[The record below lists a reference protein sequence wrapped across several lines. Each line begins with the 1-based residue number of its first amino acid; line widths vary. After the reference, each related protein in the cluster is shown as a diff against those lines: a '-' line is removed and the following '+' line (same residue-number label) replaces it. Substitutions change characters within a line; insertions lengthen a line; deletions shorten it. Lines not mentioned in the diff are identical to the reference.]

1 MRDPGFYI
9 EFCENTGLHQLL
21 RGRTDDKQAETIH
34 EIEDSDEEDD
44 YDLDEDFFSEKETSS
59 LSFDMS
65 EIQKVRDSMQG
76 TGNAHTL
83 SEILGAFT
91 VKHWRFSPFRR
102 TPFFFTALLFFQ
114 IALGIYVIARLFDFG
129 K

>member
-1 MRDPGFYI
+1 MADFDSN
-9 EFCENTGLHQLL
+9 ESE
-21 RGRTDDKQAETIH
+21 ES
-34 EIEDSDEEDD
+34 ESEEDSDEEDD

-65 EIQKVRDSMQG
+65 EIQKLRDSMQG

-91 VKHWRFSPFRR
+91 VKHWRFSPFKR

-114 IALGIYVIARLFDFG
+114 IALGIYVISRLFDFG